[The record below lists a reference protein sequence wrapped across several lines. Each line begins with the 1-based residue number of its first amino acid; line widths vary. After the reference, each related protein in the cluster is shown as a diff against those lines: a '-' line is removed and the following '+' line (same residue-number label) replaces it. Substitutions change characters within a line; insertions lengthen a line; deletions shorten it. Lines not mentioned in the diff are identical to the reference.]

1 MASENDVNKKLSLAE
16 ELLLI
21 TLDDQSGKM
30 LDSIKPFAFDIA
42 VAASLIMDLTLIGK
56 IDTDPT
62 KLFLVSASPT
72 GNPILDETLAEIVSE
87 KSSLSTSDWLS
98 RLAKKSDTLSDQIIE
113 MLVAKGILKVAEK
126 KLLWVLKT
134 RAYPAT
140 SGIEEAEVRTR
151 IMHLLNSD
159 DIPSPSD
166 ALLIGLLQS
175 TNIMSELLS
184 SSESERLKERITQ
197 IAQLEEINRSLS
209 ASVEEAW
216 KLIISQTPLLH

>member
-1 MASENDVNKKLSLAE
+1 MTNQSKIINKLSLAE

-30 LDSIKPFAFDIA
+30 LDSIQPFAFDIA

-56 IDTDPT
+56 VDTDPN
-62 KLFLVSASPT
+62 KLFIIDATNT
-72 GNPILDETLAEIVSE
+72 GNPILDETLAEIFSE

-98 RLAKKSDTLSDQIIE
+98 RFAKKSDVLSTQIIE
-113 MLVAKGILKVAEK
+113 MLVAKGILNLVEK

-140 SGIEEAEVRTR
+140 TGIEEAEVRTR
-151 IMHLLNSD
+151 VMQLLNCN
-159 DIPSPSD
+159 DIPNPSD

-175 TNIMSELLS
+175 TGIIDQLLS
-184 SSESERLKERITQ
+184 SSELARLKDRINQ
-197 IAQLEEINRSLS
+197 IVQLEEINRSLS
-209 ASVEEAW
+209 SSIQEAW
-216 KLIISQTPLLH
+216 KLIISQAPLLH